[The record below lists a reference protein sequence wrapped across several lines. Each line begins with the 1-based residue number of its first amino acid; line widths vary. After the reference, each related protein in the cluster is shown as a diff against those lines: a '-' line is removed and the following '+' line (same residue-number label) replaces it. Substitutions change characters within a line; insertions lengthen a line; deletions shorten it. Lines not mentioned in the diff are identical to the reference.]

1 MSSQVSIT
9 VKSQRPIPN
18 KICLTQITFSK
29 ILAICPSSKQLCVIL
44 QLLTVFEQQIF
55 YLWGTPQKNPNRC
68 VCQSVLLK
76 NSLQSVRDLC
86 IFKWHFIDKSCTIP
100 SLTFPPFLSLI
111 NYQQV
116 NSYTPLPVKETVLGQ
131 LQKKHIEPSVLSSP
145 IHVQKVL

>member
-18 KICLTQITFSK
+18 KICLTQITFYK

-116 NSYTPLPVKETVLGQ
+116 NSYTLLPVKETVLGVQ
-131 LQKKHIEPSVLSSP
+131 A
-145 IHVQKVL
+145 HV